1 MAEEY
6 TILVVEDEENA
17 RKLLLEYLKESGY
30 KVFGCATGEEA
41 LQFCRE
47 NFVDFVLLD
56 IRLPG
61 VSGID
66 LIPKLKEI
74 NPLIKVIMVTAL
86 GDVDLV
92 VRAMSMG
99 ASDYV
104 VKPVNLEKLLAKIE
118 KIKPK
123 HIEEVELKAIEDIS
137 ALRLPEF
144 VYASDK
150 MKKVL
155 FYVVRA
161 ARSNAPCLITGE
173 TGTGKTAL
181 ARIIHSLSSRKNG
194 PFVDVHL
201 QSIPE
206 TLIESELFGYEKGA
220 FTGADKSYE
229 GLIVRAQ
236 GGTLFL
242 DEIGELKREM
252 QVKLLKV
259 IEEKMVRPVGGTQPK
274 KVDFRLITA
283 TNRDIKKEVK
293 QGTFREDL
301 YYRINVIEIAVPPLR
316 ERREDI
322 PVLLDYF
329 LKKYSKSEGKEIKGF
344 SKEALKYLLRYDY
357 PGNVRELSNIVERAT
372 VMATKN
378 VIDVSDLPEEVVR
391 SSAAHVNFVSGGAT
405 TLPEVIKKI
414 EKKMILEALKEENFV
429 KLRAAKKLGISE
441 RVLRYKMK
449 LYGIEDGKG
458 NS

>member
-47 NFVDFVLLD
+47 SFVDFVLLD

-86 GDVDLV
+86 SDVDLV

-118 KIKPK
+118 EIKPK

-181 ARIIHSLSSRKNG
+181 ARIIHSLSSRRDG

-283 TNRDIKKEVK
+283 TNRDIKKEIK

-301 YYRINVIEIAVPPLR
+301 YYRINVIEIAVSPLR
-316 ERREDI
+316 DRREDI

-344 SKEALKYLLRYDY
+344 SKEALKCLLRYDH
-357 PGNVRELSNIVERAT
+357 PGNVRELSNIVEKAT

-391 SSAAHVNFVSGGAT
+391 SSAAHVKFVSGGAT
-405 TLPEVIKKI
+405 TLPEVLKEI
-414 EKKMILEALKEENFV
+414 EKNMILEALKGENFV
-429 KLRAAKKLGISE
+429 
-441 RVLRYKMK
+441 
-449 LYGIEDGKG
+449 
-458 NS
+458 N

>member
-86 GDVDLV
+86 SDVDLV

-118 KIKPK
+118 EIKPK
-123 HIEEVELKAIEDIS
+123 HIEEVELEAIKDIS
-137 ALRLPEF
+137 ELRLPEF

-181 ARIIHSLSSRKNG
+181 ARIIHSLSSRRDG

-301 YYRINVIEIAVPPLR
+301 YYRINVIEISIPPLR

-344 SKEALKYLLRYDY
+344 SKEALKYLLKYDY

-405 TLPEVIKKI
+405 TLPEVLKEI
-414 EKKMILEALKEENFV
+414 EKNMILEALKEENFV

-449 LYGIEDGKG
+449 LYGIEDGKSD
-458 NS
+458 N

>member
-17 RKLLLEYLKESGY
+17 RKLLLEYLGSTGY

-47 NFVDFVLLD
+47 NFVDFALLD

-66 LIPKLKEI
+66 LIPKLKET

-104 VKPVNLEKLLAKIE
+104 VKPINLEKLLAKIE
-118 KIKPK
+118 EIKPK
-123 HIEEVELKAIEDIS
+123 HIEEVELKAIKDIS
-137 ALRLPEF
+137 ELRLPEF

-181 ARIIHSLSSRKNG
+181 ARIIHSLSSRRNG

-344 SKEALKYLLRYDY
+344 SKEALKYLLRYHY

-391 SSAAHVNFVSGGAT
+391 SSAAHSKFVSGGVT
-405 TLPEVIKKI
+405 TLPEVLKEI
-414 EKKMILEALKEENFV
+414 EKNMILEALKEENFV

-458 NS
+458 DS

>member
-118 KIKPK
+118 EIKPK
-123 HIEEVELKAIEDIS
+123 HIEEVELEAIKDIS
-137 ALRLPEF
+137 GLRLPEF

-301 YYRINVIEIAVPPLR
+301 YYRINVIEIAIPPLR
-316 ERREDI
+316 DRREDI

-391 SSAAHVNFVSGGAT
+391 SSAAHSKFVSGGVT
-405 TLPEVIKKI
+405 TLPEVLKEI
-414 EKKMILEALKEENFV
+414 EKNMILEALKEENFV

-458 NS
+458 DS

>member
-17 RKLLLEYLKESGY
+17 RKLLLEYLGNNGY

-47 NFVDFVLLD
+47 NFVDFALLD

-66 LIPKLKEI
+66 LIPKLKET

-118 KIKPK
+118 EIKPK
-123 HIEEVELKAIEDIS
+123 HIEEVELKAIKDIS
-137 ALRLPEF
+137 ELHLPEF

-155 FYVVRA
+155 YYVVRA

-181 ARIIHSLSSRKNG
+181 ARIIHSLSSRRDG

-344 SKEALKYLLRYDY
+344 SKEALKYLLRYHY

-391 SSAAHVNFVSGGAT
+391 SSAAHSKFVSGGVT
-405 TLPEVIKKI
+405 TLPEVLKEI
-414 EKKMILEALKEENFV
+414 EKNMILEALKEENFV

-458 NS
+458 DS

>member
-47 NFVDFVLLD
+47 NFVDFVLVD

-86 GDVDLV
+86 SDVDLV

-118 KIKPK
+118 EIKPK
-123 HIEEVELKAIEDIS
+123 HIEEVELKAIKDIS

-301 YYRINVIEIAVPPLR
+301 YYRINVIEIAIPPLR

-391 SSAAHVNFVSGGAT
+391 SSAAHSKFVSGGVT
-405 TLPEVIKKI
+405 TLPEVLKEI
-414 EKKMILEALKEENFV
+414 EKNMILEALKEENFV

-458 NS
+458 DS

>member
-118 KIKPK
+118 EIKPK

-181 ARIIHSLSSRKNG
+181 ARIIHSLSSRRNG

-301 YYRINVIEIAVPPLR
+301 YYRINVIEIAIPPLR
-316 ERREDI
+316 DRREDI

-391 SSAAHVNFVSGGAT
+391 SSAAHSKFVSGGVT
-405 TLPEVIKKI
+405 TLPEVLKEI
-414 EKKMILEALKEENFV
+414 EKNMILEALKEENFV

-458 NS
+458 DS

>member
-86 GDVDLV
+86 SDIDLV

-118 KIKPK
+118 EIKPK

-144 VYASDK
+144 VYTSDK

-155 FYVVRA
+155 FYAVRA

-181 ARIIHSLSSRKNG
+181 ARIIHSLSSRRDG

-206 TLIESELFGYEKGA
+206 TLIESELFGYEKGP
-220 FTGADKSYE
+220 
-229 GLIVRAQ
+229 L
-236 GGTLFL
+236 
-242 DEIGELKREM
+242 
-252 QVKLLKV
+252 
-259 IEEKMVRPVGGTQPK
+259 PVP
-274 KVDFRLITA
+274 I
-283 TNRDIKKEVK
+283 
-293 QGTFREDL
+293 
-301 YYRINVIEIAVPPLR
+301 
-316 ERREDI
+316 
-322 PVLLDYF
+322 
-329 LKKYSKSEGKEIKGF
+329 
-344 SKEALKYLLRYDY
+344 
-357 PGNVRELSNIVERAT
+357 RAT
-372 VMATKN
+372 RG
-378 VIDVSDLPEEVVR
+378 L
-391 SSAAHVNFVSGGAT
+391 
-405 TLPEVIKKI
+405 L
-414 EKKMILEALKEENFV
+414 
-429 KLRAAKKLGISE
+429 
-441 RVLRYKMK
+441 
-449 LYGIEDGKG
+449 
-458 NS
+458 

>member
-1 MAEEY
+1 MTEEY

-17 RKLLLEYLKESGY
+17 RRLLLEYLKESGY

-66 LIPKLKEI
+66 LVPKLKEI

-86 GDVDLV
+86 SDVDLV

-118 KIKPK
+118 EIKPK

-181 ARIIHSLSSRKNG
+181 ARIIHSLSSRREG

-301 YYRINVIEIAVPPLR
+301 YYRINVIEIAIPPLR

-344 SKEALKYLLRYDY
+344 SREALKYLLKYDY

-391 SSAAHVNFVSGGAT
+391 SSAAHVNLVSGGAT

-414 EKKMILEALKEENFV
+414 EKKMILEALREENFV

-449 LYGIEDGKG
+449 LYGIEDGKSD
-458 NS
+458 N

>member
-17 RKLLLEYLKESGY
+17 RRLLLEYLKESGY

-66 LIPKLKEI
+66 LVPKLKEI

-86 GDVDLV
+86 SDVDLV

-118 KIKPK
+118 EIKPK

-181 ARIIHSLSSRKNG
+181 ARIIHSLSSRREG

-301 YYRINVIEIAVPPLR
+301 YYRINVIEIAIPPLR

-344 SKEALKYLLRYDY
+344 SREALKYLLKYDY

-391 SSAAHVNFVSGGAT
+391 SSAAHVNLVSGGAT

-414 EKKMILEALKEENFV
+414 EKKMILEALREENFV

-449 LYGIEDGKG
+449 LYGIEDGKSD
-458 NS
+458 N